1 LAFANPTIA
10 ETRAMITA
18 SPAACQRVNPRRQ
31 PPTLP
36 ASYTTA
42 GDTTAN

>member
-1 LAFANPTIA
+1 LDFANPTIA
-10 ETRAMITA
+10 EDRAITTA
-18 SPAACQRVNPRRQ
+18 SPAACQRVNSRRQ